1 MKIVYYLVPLLFVFE
16 IHAQKLRTTQ
26 PTNYLR
32 EGPASYFQIIAMI
45 QAQVDVTKLDQKGS
59 WLKVKTDENDIGWLS
74 ENSFAVR
81 SGSGARDQEM
91 VKGKASSRASRA
103 ELAAAVKGFGK
114 KYVEGSEEPGE
125 DISKYS
131 SPAITPDD
139 MEKFEHSFTIEPYRG
154 SMNIEKPFDIFFHEE
169 AIGLGIAQK
178 IAKQKGLVA
187 DPTATRYINL
197 IGNYL
202 SRYTKAYDLGFRFYI
217 LNDERASAF
226 ACPGGYIFITKG
238 IFKVCSNEAELA
250 AVIAHEMSHITQ
262 RHGLKELK
270 KSEAKI
276 KAEQAFAE
284 LEEETGPLSEEEKE
298 LEEYATTAYNN
309 LIAPRLLEYEVE
321 ADKLAML
328 YLRRAGYDPTA
339 LLSVLSRLQEAP
351 KTMPDIFDD
360 NYMKKDEFSQRL
372 ATVNAI
378 VRSEGYRSS
387 SSKQF
392 AERYRQYTAGVR

>member
-1 MKIVYYLVPLLFVFE
+1 MKSFFYILPFLFV
-16 IHAQKLRTTQ
+16 IHSSAQKLRTTQ

-32 EGPASYFQIIAMI
+32 EGPASYFQILAMI
-45 QAQVDVTKLDQKGS
+45 QAQVDVLKLDQKGS
-59 WLKVKTDENDIGWLS
+59 WLKVKTEQNDIGWLS

-81 SGSGARDQEM
+81 SGTGVRDEGM
-91 VKGKASSRASRA
+91 IKGKASSRASRA

-114 KYVEGSEEPGE
+114 KYVEGSEEPPE

-131 SPAITPDD
+131 EPEVTPED

-154 SMNIEKPFDIFFHEE
+154 SMSIEKPFDIFFHEE

-178 IAKQKGLVA
+178 IASQKGLVNDQA
-187 DPTATRYINL
+187 ATRYVNM

-202 SRYTKAYDLGFRFYI
+202 ARYTKAYDLGFRFYI

-250 AVIAHEMSHITQ
+250 AVIAHEMSHVTQ

-276 KAEQAFAE
+276 KSERAFAE
-284 LEEETGPLSEEEKE
+284 LEEETGGMGEEEKD
-298 LEEYATTAYNN
+298 LEDYAAAAYNN
-309 LIAPRLLEYEVE
+309 LIAPRLLEYEEE

-339 LLSVLSRLQEAP
+339 LYSVLNRLQEAP
-351 KTMPDIFDD
+351 KTMPDIFDV
-360 NYMKKDEFSQRL
+360 NYMKKDEFNERL
-372 ATVNAI
+372 LTVNKI
-378 VRSEGYRSS
+378 IRSEGYRSS
-387 SSKQF
+387 TSKQF
-392 AERYRQYTAGVR
+392 ADRYRQNTMNVR

>member
-1 MKIVYYLVPLLFVFE
+1 MKIVYYVVPLLFVFE
-16 IHAQKLRTTQ
+16 IQAQKLRTTQ

-32 EGPASYFQIIAMI
+32 EGPASYFQIIGMI
-45 QAQVDVTKLDQKGS
+45 PAQVDVLKLDQKGS

-74 ENSFAVR
+74 ENSFVVR
-81 SGSGARDQEM
+81 GGSGTRDQEM

-114 KYVEGSEEPGE
+114 KYVEGSEELGE

-139 MEKFEHSFTIEPYRG
+139 MEKFEHSFTIEPYSG

-178 IAKQKGLVA
+178 IAKQKGLVD

-238 IFKVCSNEAELA
+238 IFKVCNNEAELA
-250 AVIAHEMSHITQ
+250 AIIAHEMSHITQ

-284 LEEETGPLSEEEKE
+284 LEEETGPMSEEEKE
-298 LEEYATTAYNN
+298 LEEYAAAAYNN
-309 LIAPRLLEYEVE
+309 LIAPRLLEYEIE

-339 LLSVLSRLQEAP
+339 LLNVLSRLQEAP